1 MKMSEA
7 TQVRERLAREDPT
20 FQRLASKHGEYEQ
33 RLEEL
38 QVRRFLS
45 QAEQLEEVK
54 LKKLKLALKDHM
66 EELVRRAAH

>member
-1 MKMSEA
+1 MKMTEA
-7 TQVRERLAREDPT
+7 TQIRERLAREDPT
-20 FQRLASKHGEYEQ
+20 FQRLARKHQEYEH

-45 QAEQLEEVK
+45 QDEQLEEVK